1 MSNYLK
7 VGYLEKDDILV
18 NFPKLEQCE
27 KHPIAVSE
35 CVQEIPCNP
44 CVSACAV
51 KAISMDGINGIP
63 MIDYEKCTGCGMCV
77 SVCPGLALFLIHQG
91 ENGYEV
97 TLPYEMLPL
106 PKVGDEVLLLN
117 RKGENLGKGKV
128 KRVLRVERETQS
140 TVITV
145 SFEDE
150 SFIYEVRNIEVQNG

>member
-1 MSNYLK
+1 
-7 VGYLEKDDILV
+7 
-18 NFPKLEQCE
+18 
-27 KHPIAVSE
+27 
-35 CVQEIPCNP
+35 
-44 CVSACAV
+44 
-51 KAISMDGINGIP
+51 
-63 MIDYEKCTGCGMCV
+63 
-77 SVCPGLALFLIHQG
+77 
-91 ENGYEV
+91 
-97 TLPYEMLPL
+97 MLPL